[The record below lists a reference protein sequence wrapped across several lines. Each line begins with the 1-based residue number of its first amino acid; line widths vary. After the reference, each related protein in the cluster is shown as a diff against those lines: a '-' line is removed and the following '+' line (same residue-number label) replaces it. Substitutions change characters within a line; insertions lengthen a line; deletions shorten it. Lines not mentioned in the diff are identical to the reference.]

1 MYIYIYIYMYVYYTF
16 CKALIE
22 ITAALYTCIGAMIL
36 TTKHTTS
43 NFKPWKEEVL
53 ASMKK
58 NNRT

>member
-1 MYIYIYIYMYVYYTF
+1 MYIYICIY
-16 CKALIE
+16 IE
-22 ITAALYTCIGAMIL
+22 ITTALYTCIRAMIL

-43 NFKPWKEEVL
+43 NFKPWKEKVL